1 MWRESV
7 PLRAVRAL
15 AALTPHCPPGE
26 AGHAPRPPTPRVVT
40 SHDTRH
46 VTRHTRI
53 TVTPPPLLPPAFVH
67 GIRAVQ
73 ADTGVGEEAAIPPRW
88 PISRHDG
95 LYSRGERS
103 GGSRSRAQRMA
114 HRISPAEIAPRFGWT
129 RARSREVRSRSTTK
143 EQPSPSSPLTGPPSL
158 DLLHW
163 TCFTGPA
170 PSLDL
175 RLAAGAEARAR
186 KPAAPQSKAPE
197 EGAPKGGAPKEGSPK
212 GG

>member
-1 MWRESV
+1 VARECAPARGARSRGSHSSL
-7 PLRAVRAL
+7 PARRSWTRT
-15 AALTPHCPPGE
+15 TPANPP
-26 AGHAPRPPTPRVVT
+26 R
-40 SHDTRH
+40 RH
-46 VTRHTRI
+46 VSRHTTRD
-53 TVTPPPLLPPAFVH
+53 TTHADHRNPPPPLLPPAFVH

-163 TCFTGPA
+163 TCSFTGPPPCSRGRSSSA
-170 PSLDL
+170 QTCGTPKQ
-175 RLAAGAEARAR
+175 GA
-186 KPAAPQSKAPE
+186 
-197 EGAPKGGAPKEGSPK
+197 
-212 GG
+212 

>member
-1 MWRESV
+1 MARECAPARGARSRGSHSSL
-7 PLRAVRAL
+7 PARRSWTRT
-15 AALTPHCPPGE
+15 TPANPP
-26 AGHAPRPPTPRVVT
+26 R
-40 SHDTRH
+40 RH
-46 VTRHTRI
+46 VSRHTTRD
-53 TVTPPPLLPPAFVH
+53 TTHADHSNPPPPLLPPAFVH